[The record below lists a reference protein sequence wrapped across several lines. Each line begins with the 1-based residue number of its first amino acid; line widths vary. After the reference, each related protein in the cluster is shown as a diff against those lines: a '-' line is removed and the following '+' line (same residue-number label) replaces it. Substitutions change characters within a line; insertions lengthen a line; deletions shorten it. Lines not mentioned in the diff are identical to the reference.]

1 MEILGLFVVILL
13 GSILESGLAF
23 LRNARAK
30 PQAKVDAFIDARYGR
45 MASEF
50 SLGSIQTA

>member
-13 GSILESGLAF
+13 GSIFGSGLAL

-30 PQAKVDAFIDARYGR
+30 PQAKADAFIDARYTR
-45 MASEF
+45 IASEF
-50 SLGSIQTA
+50 SQGTAPV

>member
-1 MEILGLFVVILL
+1 MEILGLIVVILL
-13 GSILESGLAF
+13 GSILGSGLAF

-30 PQAKVDAFIDARYGR
+30 PQAKADPFIDARYGR

-50 SLGSIQTA
+50 SLGTIQSA